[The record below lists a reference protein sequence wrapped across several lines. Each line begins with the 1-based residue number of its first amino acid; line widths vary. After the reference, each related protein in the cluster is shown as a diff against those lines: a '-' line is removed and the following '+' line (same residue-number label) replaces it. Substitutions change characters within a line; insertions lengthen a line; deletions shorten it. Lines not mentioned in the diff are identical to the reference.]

1 MKQWAPFTLVLLGLL
16 VSGPGFTE
24 DADDPMDKD
33 MPQMQAQDKMMY
45 GWQLMTV
52 EERAK
57 HRAKMQSLNTK
68 EEREAYR
75 LEHHK
80 LMQARAKERG
90 ITLPEQPMPHGGGG
104 PGGRGGGGGPMR

>member
-1 MKQWAPFTLVLLGLL
+1 MKQWTPFMLVFLGMLI
-16 VSGPGFTE
+16 SGPGFTE
-24 DADDPMDKD
+24 DQSEKTPK
-33 MPQMQAQDKMMY
+33 AQDKSQIQTQDKMIY

-57 HRAKMQSLNTK
+57 HRTKMQSLKTK

-80 LMQARAKERG
+80 LMQARAKEKG
-90 ITLPEQPMPHGGGG
+90 VTLPDQPMQR
-104 PGGRGGGGGPMR
+104 GGRGPGGGGGPNR